1 MPLASHS
8 QASLAMVLLLV
19 LVIPVHLTQ
28 VYVSDAAQ
36 TVSQE
41 EISEEGKIQ
50 NGTKAVREAVG
61 KLLSEYNTVPLPGL
75 PTFNINSDKIS
86 ISISLANIYLQGLSD
101 MKFLDV
107 GVGMIKNKT
116 VHGTV
121 MFKKIRL
128 LVGTYSSSG
137 HINNLPFNGEGPM
150 YIHLHDFSIS
160 FSIKWYFKPFSVI
173 PCVDYNTSHL
183 ALDLLRMETHF
194 DHLNANEG
202 ADLGQVVDIVVPSFG
217 QDIVKELEFLL
228 STTYYEKLDTILVGL
243 INIKTKCT
251 KGIREDVLN
260 TVQVMKMTQDIIK
273 ELIP

>member
-1 MPLASHS
+1 MPLASLS
-8 QASLAMVLLLV
+8 QASLAMVLV
-19 LVIPVHLTQ
+19 LVAVVPVHLTQ
-28 VYVSDAAQ
+28 VHVPDAAQ
-36 TVSQE
+36 TVSYE
-41 EISEEGKIQ
+41 EISEEDKIQ
-50 NGTKAVREAVG
+50 NGTKAVIEAVG

-75 PTFNINSDKIS
+75 PTFNINHDKIS

-101 MKFLDV
+101 NELLDV
-107 GVGMIKNKT
+107 GVGIKNKT
-116 VHGTV
+116 AHGTV
-121 MFKKIRL
+121 MFKKISL

-160 FSIKWYFKPFSVI
+160 FSIKWHFKPFSII

-194 DHLNANEG
+194 EHLNANEG

-251 KGIREDVLN
+251 KGIRENILN
-260 TVQVMKMTQDIIK
+260 TVQVMEMTQNIIK
-273 ELIP
+273 DLIP